1 MPRRAFGLVEPAWY
15 PQESNLGL
23 SGFNRALGPLQ
34 LGHRAFAGG
43 ESAGVA
49 EQLPSNPWDC
59 RGPGGIRTLILRLAK
74 PMLVLFSYRPSVAA
88 GSAELSPLQFPSETA
103 AQSARSGGR
112 IRTSNLLLN
121 RELPNRLGPAGMG
134 AVGRIQTPI
143 LEFEARDA
151 VRCTTTA
158 WYRVEE
164 SNLDRRRDAGF
175 TDRPAPR
182 ARPGR
187 WQLDR
192 DSNPVLEVEGL
203 PSYPS
208 TIEPGSSCG
217 IANLFENGSR
227 DDRSRTCGPRLPKP
241 ARWPLRYIPFGAES
255 GSRTRSCCL
264 LDSCSSS

>member
-1 MPRRAFGLVEPAWY
+1 
-15 PQESNLGL
+15 
-23 SGFNRALGPLQ
+23 
-34 LGHRAFAGG
+34 
-43 ESAGVA
+43 
-49 EQLPSNPWDC
+49 
-59 RGPGGIRTLILRLAK
+59 
-74 PMLVLFSYRPSVAA
+74 MLVLFSYRPSDAA
-88 GSAELSPLQFPSETA
+88 GSAPLSPLQFPSETA
-103 AQSARSGGR
+103 ARSAVHVVNCNVLGSAEHAGSGGR

-121 RELPNRLGPAGMG
+121 RELPNRLGHAGMG

-164 SNLDRRRDAGF
+164 SNLDRRRDACF
-175 TDRPAPR
+175 TDRAAPR

-192 DSNPVLEVEGL
+192 DSNPILEVEGL

-217 IANLFENGSR
+217 IAKQFLRNAK
-227 DDRSRTCGPRLPKP
+227 RSQL
-241 ARWPLRYIPFGAES
+241 LRPV
-255 GSRTRSCCL
+255 
-264 LDSCSSS
+264 

>member
-1 MPRRAFGLVEPAWY
+1 MPRRWH

-74 PMLVLFSYRPSVAA
+74 PMLVLFSYRPSVAIA
-88 GSAELSPLQFPSETA
+88 S
-103 AQSARSGGR
+103 RSGGR

-121 RELPNRLGPAGMG
+121 RELPNRLGHAGMG

-227 DDRSRTCGPRLPKP
+227 DGRSRTCGPRLPKP